1 MHLRIEEGKAVASA
15 VKRGLGWYS
24 KFVYPI
30 LVLIFIYVFLHYEFM
45 RIDLGNVSLS
55 REKFVEQFTG
65 IRNEFLLYILVLLV
79 VGVVWSRFVKR
90 DQKRHPE
97 RYKRYA

>member
-1 MHLRIEEGKAVASA
+1 MASA

-45 RIDLGNVSLS
+45 RMDLGNVSLT
-55 REKFVEQFTG
+55 REQFVAQFTE
-65 IRNEFLLYILVLLV
+65 IRNEFLLYAVVLLV
-79 VGVVWSRFVKR
+79 VGFVWSRFVKR
-90 DQKRHPE
+90 DKKRHPE